1 MLIKV
6 WPISFKYISLVW
18 GRVTENR
25 TIINWGRW
33 SEIVKVKLTEIA
45 SREII
50 LGNILPISVSESEV
64 SQVGCK
70 IFGTKELETTKS
82 PSRKTDF
89 CSLDT
94 LSRRSFR

>member
-1 MLIKV
+1 M
-6 WPISFKYISLVW
+6 
-18 GRVTENR
+18 
-25 TIINWGRW
+25 
-33 SEIVKVKLTEIA
+33 
-45 SREII
+45 
-50 LGNILPISVSESEV
+50 PISVSESEV
-64 SQVGCK
+64 SQVDCK